1 MNNLK
6 PFGKMKFIIWTL
18 IILSALFGMPE
29 LSIILIILVVIS
41 KLVKTNN
48 KDDDDYSGY
57 VT

>member
-1 MNNLK
+1 MA
-6 PFGKMKFIIWTL
+6 FIIWTL